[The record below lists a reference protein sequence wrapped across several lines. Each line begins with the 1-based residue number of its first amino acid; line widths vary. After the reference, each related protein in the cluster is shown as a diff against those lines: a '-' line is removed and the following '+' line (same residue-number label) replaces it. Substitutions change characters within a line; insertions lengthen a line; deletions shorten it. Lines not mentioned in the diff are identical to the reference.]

1 MATTKRTGLE
11 GGLWIIPLGLFL
23 AAAWSAY
30 RAIRSIQ
37 SGGTKQLPDGTWV
50 DAGNVGWFE
59 TGGGIFCVIFLA
71 AAIGSFIWMRRE
83 R

>member
-11 GGLWIIPLGLFL
+11 GGLWIIPLGLLL
-23 AAAWSAY
+23 AAAWSGY
-30 RAIRSIQ
+30 RAIRAIK
-37 SGGTKQLPDGTWV
+37 SGGTRQLPDGTWV

-59 TGGGIFCVIFLA
+59 TGGGWFCAGFLA
-71 AAIGSFIWMRRE
+71 AAIVSFLLMRKE